1 MDFLWI
7 FVCAVIG
14 IALGL
19 LFIISAKLEELKTI
33 NREILKQL
41 REKEKDDVRN

>member
-1 MDFLWI
+1 MEI
-7 FVCAVIG
+7 YVSAMVGIG
-14 IALGL
+14 LGL

-41 REKEKDDVRN
+41 REKEDNDGKSRR